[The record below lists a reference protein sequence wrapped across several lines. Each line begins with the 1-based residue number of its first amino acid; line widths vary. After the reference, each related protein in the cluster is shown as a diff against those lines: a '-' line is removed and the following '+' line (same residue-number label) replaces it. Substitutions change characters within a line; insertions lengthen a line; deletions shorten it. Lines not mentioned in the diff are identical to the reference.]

1 MPSMLFDHPDNF
13 QPEKLTSLQSAST
26 WVFTFIDNLLAHYH
40 VCLWFR
46 SPHFSHKVL
55 VMVITISL
63 FADFLRTSLQQTV
76 CSGKYHNR
84 YTVTKLVNTYKSHVF
99 SSCNM
104 HEYTDICK
112 VLIKIWYKVSPIA
125 TLMCGSPSLMQLG
138 LIFAVVRDKSTVK
151 ISFSNFVPHCS
162 FITLL

>member
-1 MPSMLFDHPDNF
+1 MSIN
-13 QPEKLTSLQSAST
+13 TG
-26 WVFTFIDNLLAHYH
+26 VFTFIDNLLAHYH
-40 VCLWFR
+40 VCLWFP
-46 SPHFSHKVL
+46 STHFSHKVL
-55 VMVITISL
+55 VLPIIISP
-63 FADFLRTSLQQTV
+63 FSDFLRTSLQRTM

-84 YTVTKLVNTYKSHVF
+84 YTVIKLVNTYKSHVF
-99 SSCNM
+99 GSCNM
-104 HEYTDICK
+104 HEYMDVCK
-112 VLIKIWYKVSPIA
+112 VLTKIWYKVSPIA